1 MATTLKSSD
10 DDLIRT
16 IASDD
21 ELSLHEASSDDE
33 SDIRPNLLPTQAN
46 KLDRSIG
53 SKNDGLAEDFQFE
66 EDERMFLTDH
76 RTHVHSNNLSS
87 SRTTFLQ
94 QKIDERRKTKNI
106 DCAVHEKGEEEKQHD
121 TSNTT
126 ENCDKDDEKLDK
138 ADVTSHST
146 SDEDD
151 EEISDKPDLVEE
163 EAKLQEAL
171 QSKQL
176 HAKNKSEPEQ
186 DEEERVKALAFFE
199 NNPFVSS
206 GNMKVSAIKV
216 DTFADFKLSRPILR
230 ALNQM
235 ELTKP
240 TLIQEY
246 AIPMALL
253 GKDICASAQ
262 TGSGKTAA
270 FLLPILE
277 RLQLRTR
284 RIAAT
289 RVIIICPVRELA
301 TQCQSVLIKLA
312 RFTDITS
319 ALVVGGLPL
328 KAQELELRTC
338 PDIIVCTPGRMI
350 DHLRNSPSVHLD
362 SLEILVLDEAD
373 RLLELGFT
381 EEIQEIVRMC
391 PRARQTM
398 LFSATMTSK
407 IDQLIALSMKR
418 PVRICADPLYDM
430 SKHLVQE
437 FVRIRP
443 NREADRDAILLA
455 LCTRAFTQKTIVF
468 METKVHA
475 HRMMILFGLSGIKAA
490 ELHGNLTQQERLDA
504 LEKFR
509 QGAVDILLCTD
520 VAARGIDVKG
530 VRAVINYE
538 MPKDITTY
546 VHRVGRTARAGQVGR
561 AVTLTSEYRRLIMKQ
576 VTRHC
581 HGFAKSRAVP
591 DSVITQ
597 WKAKIQSLQQDI
609 THILTE
615 EKVEKRMH
623 NVEKEAR
630 RAQNLISY
638 QDEITSRPARTWFVS
653 EKEKKKIQENAAIQR
668 LEDQSA
674 EAERGKSKKRKA
686 DGDSGAD
693 EAKPKHLNHRK
704 RRLQEIRQHE
714 EQLVSAHKQHDEDG
728 QSIKPA
734 KKPFT
739 KKSVAGA
746 AKQAKRS
753 TLQAA
758 RQKEQESIAELS
770 NRKRQKRQSIG
781 KGKDQT
787 RSMFGS
793 DIGDAKNSKKQSR
806 LPGTRK
812 PAFEFK
818 EKITDRKHHSK
829 KSKQAFKSKSKF
841 KRR

>member
-1 MATTLKSSD
+1 M
-10 DDLIRT
+10 
-16 IASDD
+16 
-21 ELSLHEASSDDE
+21 HGASSDDE
-33 SDIRPNLLPTQAN
+33 SSIHPYLLTAQEKKSDESVPGN
-46 KLDRSIG
+46 VKD
-53 SKNDGLAEDFQFE
+53 DLAEDFQFD
-66 EDERMFLTDH
+66 EDECVFLADKMTNSH
-76 RTHVHSNNLSS
+76 NSSIKSRS

-94 QKIDERRKTKNI
+94 QRIDERRKNKSI
-106 DCAVHEKGEEEKQHD
+106 DRAVQDEAKEEKQQ
-121 TSNTT
+121 SPSSIT
-126 ENCDKDDEKLDK
+126 ENSDNEDQKEENTD
-138 ADVTSHST
+138 ATSHST
-146 SDEDD
+146 SDE
-151 EEISDKPDLVEE
+151 EPDKVTKQPGVVEE
-163 EAKLQEAL
+163 EARLQEAL
-171 QSKQL
+171 KNEKLRAKSKV
-176 HAKNKSEPEQ
+176 EPEQ
-186 DEEERVKALAFFE
+186 DDEERVKALAFFE

-206 GNMKVSAIKV
+206 GKNKQVSTIKV

-277 RLQLRTR
+277 RLQLRSR

-289 RVIIICPVRELA
+289 RVLIICPVRELA

-381 EEIQEIVRMC
+381 EEIQELVRMC

-418 PVRICADPLYDM
+418 PVRICADPLFDM

-455 LCTRAFTQKTIVF
+455 LCTRTFTQKTIVF
-468 METKVHA
+468 METKIHA

-490 ELHGNLTQQERLDA
+490 ELHGNLSQQERLDA
-504 LEKFR
+504 LEQFR

-530 VRAVINYE
+530 VHAVINYE

-561 AVTLTSEYRRLIMKQ
+561 AVTLTSEFRRLIMKQ

-581 HGFAKSRAVP
+581 HGFAKARAVP
-591 DSVITQ
+591 DTVITQ

-609 THILTE
+609 AHILME

-653 EKEKKKIQENAAIQR
+653 EKEKKKIQENAALQR
-668 LEDQSA
+668 LENQSA
-674 EAERGKSKKRKA
+674 AAEQGTSKKRKA
-686 DGDSGAD
+686 DGDAGVS
-693 EAKPKHLNHRK
+693 ETKTKHLNHRK
-704 RRLQEIRQHE
+704 RRLHEIRQHE
-714 EQLVSAHKQHDEDG
+714 EQLVSAHKQHDEEG
-728 QSIKPA
+728 QNTKHA

-739 KKSVAGA
+739 EKSVVGA
-746 AKQAKRS
+746 AKRAKRS
-753 TLQAA
+753 NLQAT
-758 RQKEQESIAELS
+758 RHREQESIADLS
-770 NRKRQKRQSIG
+770 NRKRQKRQATG
-781 KGKDQT
+781 KGKRQ
-787 RSMFGS
+787 MGS
-793 DIGDAKNSKKQSR
+793 EAFSSDGGGARNAKKQSR
-806 LPGTRK
+806 SSDKIRK

-818 EKITDRKHHSK
+818 EKLTDRKHHTK